1 MAKRPTVY
9 DVAKQAKVSIATV
22 SRVLRTPETVRP
34 ATRDAVQDA
43 IRILGYVPS
52 GSAQG
57 LATQKTGVIGMF
69 LPGFDAVEQLRD
81 FTPSTKD
88 EALLRPDPPAEGS
101 ALPQPDRLY
110 FDEVLRGSEIEA
122 WHQGRSLLINIGLGH
137 SEEDITALV
146 SDMAG
151 KVDGMVVLARSIP
164 DATLAFLRRRIPV
177 VMVANAPQDDL
188 PNADLVRVSN
198 RKGMKT
204 LVNHLID
211 AHHVDSF
218 AYIAGPD
225 DSPDNHKR
233 YKGFQE
239 ALSFH
244 GINPATAPIYRGQFR
259 SHLAHDI
266 TADLIK
272 RRRLPRALVCANDQ
286 MALGAIQ
293 ALNEAGITIP
303 DDVIVT
309 GFDDIK
315 ETTSVVPRL
324 TTVRQPMLDLGRA
337 AVSVLAQRIENP
349 TAPPIAI
356 ELPVTVL
363 LRESCE
369 GDMASEA
376 RE

>member
-1 MAKRPTVY
+1 M
-9 DVAKQAKVSIATV
+9 SIATV

-69 LPGFDAVEQLRD
+69 LPGFDAVEQLHD
-81 FTPSTKD
+81 FTLSTKD
-88 EALLRPDPPAEGS
+88 EAVLRRDPPAENS
-101 ALPQPDRLY
+101 TLPKPDRLY

-177 VMVANAPQDDL
+177 VMVANAPQDGL

-233 YKGFQE
+233 YEGFQE
-239 ALSFH
+239 ALSSH
-244 GINPATAPIYRGQFR
+244 GINSATAPIYRGQFR

-272 RRRLPRALVCANDQ
+272 RHRLPRALVCANDQ
-286 MALGAIQ
+286 MALGAIR
-293 ALNEAGITIP
+293 ALNEANIAIP

-315 ETTSVVPRL
+315 ETTSVAPRL

-337 AVSVLAQRIENP
+337 AVSVLAQRLANP

-369 GDMASEA
+369 GDMAPNPQG
-376 RE
+376 